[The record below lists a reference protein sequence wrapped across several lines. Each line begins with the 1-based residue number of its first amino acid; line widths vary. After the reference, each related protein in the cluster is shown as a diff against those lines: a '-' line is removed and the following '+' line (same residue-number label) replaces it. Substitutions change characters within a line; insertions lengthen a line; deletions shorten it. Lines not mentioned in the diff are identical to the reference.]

1 MAAESSGVVAQSP
14 RGARKEKS
22 AVAAWPRNWNA
33 PSAKARRG
41 ALEFAYRV
49 ATAGRPLE
57 PMRVRRF
64 REVEAALGVKLE
76 EILAAGQPTRTAERE
91 KLRKAVGTGVAA
103 NAVAATE
110 ARAGT
115 ASAPKRTAARRA
127 KRPAQRRST

>member
-1 MAAESSGVVAQSP
+1 MAD
-14 RGARKEKS
+14 
-22 AVAAWPRNWNA
+22 AWSYWVD
-33 PSAKARRG
+33 SCRRSV
-41 ALEFAYRV
+41 LFWDV
-49 ATAGRPLE
+49 PLE
-57 PMRVRRF
+57 PVRVRRF

-115 ASAPKRTAARRA
+115 TSATKRTAARRA